1 LPAPV
6 PGLGRAA
13 ARAYAGDAAAAP
25 GRRRG
30 RLMQRVPRTRL
41 QRFARV
47 GSWLFLALVG
57 WLLVRYARGVDW
69 AAVAEALRG
78 YGPAHLALALA
89 LSLLSYATYACYDL
103 AARRYAGHA
112 LDTRRVLPIA
122 ATCYAFA
129 LGLGALIGGAGL
141 RLRMYAR
148 AGLPVSCIVRVV
160 AFSVATNWVGYVA
173 LAGVL
178 FATGTVAT
186 PVAWG
191 LGGGLL
197 RGLGVAMLLLAI
209 AYLAACVRWRG
220 RTFHFRG
227 HHFRLPSPG
236 LALVQMALAA
246 GNWSLMG
253 TLVWVL
259 LDGAV
264 GLSRGRAR
272 GGGSGGGR
280 GGGGGGCGGGGGG
293 GGGGRWGGGG
303 VGGGS
308 WEREGWCLGGRVG
321 CGAGGPPRGRGLG
334 GGGGHGRG

>member
-1 LPAPV
+1 
-6 PGLGRAA
+6 
-13 ARAYAGDAAAAP
+13 
-25 GRRRG
+25 
-30 RLMQRVPRTRL
+30 MQRAPRTRL
-41 QRFARV
+41 RRFARV

-209 AYLAACVRWRG
+209 ACLAACVRWRG

-264 GLSRGRAR
+264 GWPLVVATLLLSAVAAALVHMPAGLGVIEAVFVAVLGPAGLALATEPALLAALLAYRAVYYLLPLLLAAIFYLVFEARATGRRAGSDRRRASPGNAR
-272 GGGSGGGR
+272 GGR
-280 GGGGGGCGGGGGG
+280 Q
-293 GGGGRWGGGG
+293 
-303 VGGGS
+303 
-308 WEREGWCLGGRVG
+308 
-321 CGAGGPPRGRGLG
+321 GARR
-334 GGGGHGRG
+334 